1 MSNLSFTEIFSLLY
15 TRLTCLILINALAF
29 AAEESKALED
39 LNSPLYR
46 DTATGAHILPWELRV
61 LAVRLQGI
69 GYGDLKQGVAGYYD
83 LARDARKAITE
94 SMGEDQSVWKER
106 LEDLGVR
113 VGNALIEMGDFVSA
127 LRHFDSLRRPDG
139 NTDKMLN
146 WRLAL
151 LHLRLGNVGASR
163 KYVEAAE
170 MEKVHAAGL
179 WPLLSMAERN
189 YETAAG
195 KWKYLSKTS
204 GSAMV
209 AQNLAV
215 CLLYTSHSTR
225 VHFPSSSPLLIC

>member
-1 MSNLSFTEIFSLLY
+1 M
-15 TRLTCLILINALAF
+15 
-29 AAEESKALED
+29 
-39 LNSPLYR
+39 
-46 DTATGAHILPWELRV
+46 PWELRV

-94 SMGEDQSVWKER
+94 SMGGDRSIWKER

-113 VGNALIEMGDFVSA
+113 VGNALLEMGDFVSA
-127 LRHFDSLRRPDG
+127 LRHLDSLRRPDG
-139 NTDKMLN
+139 STDKMLN

-151 LHLRLGNVGASR
+151 MHLCLGNVGASR

-170 MEKVHAAGL
+170 MEKEKEKEKGHAAAL
-179 WPLLSMAERN
+179 WPLLSMAEGD

-195 KWKYLSKTS
+195 KWNSLSKAS
-204 GSAMV
+204 GSDMV

-215 CLLYTSHSTR
+215 CLLYTSHSTQ
-225 VHFPSSSPLLIC
+225 VHTSPIFLSISDLLTWHRPTWIEVCLGGPFI

>member
-1 MSNLSFTEIFSLLY
+1 M
-15 TRLTCLILINALAF
+15 AF

-46 DTATGAHILPWELRV
+46 DPATGAHVLPWELRV

-94 SMGEDQSVWKER
+94 SVGKDRSVWKER

-113 VGNALIEMGDFVSA
+113 VGNALVEMGDFVSA
-127 LRHFDSLRRPDG
+127 LRHFDGLRRPDG
-139 NTDKMLN
+139 STDKMLN

-151 LHLRLGNVGASR
+151 LHLRLGDVAALR
-163 KYVEAAE
+163 KYIEAAE
-170 MEKVHAAGL
+170 TENENENGHAAAL
-179 WPLLSMAERN
+179 WPLLTMAERD
-189 YETAAG
+189 YEAAAE
-195 KWKYLSKTS
+195 KWSTLSKAS
-204 GSAMV
+204 GSDMV

-215 CLLYTSHSTR
+215 CLLYTSHPTQVKLLSST
-225 VHFPSSSPLLIC
+225 PLMTFNLT

>member
-1 MSNLSFTEIFSLLY
+1 M
-15 TRLTCLILINALAF
+15 AF

-46 DTATGAHILPWELRV
+46 DTATGAHVLPWELRV

-94 SMGEDQSVWKER
+94 SVGKDRTVWKER

-113 VGNALIEMGDFVSA
+113 VGNALVEMGDFVSA
-127 LRHFDSLRRPDG
+127 LRHFDGLRRPDG
-139 NTDKMLN
+139 STDKMLN

-151 LHLRLGNVGASR
+151 LHLRLGDVAALR
-163 KYVEAAE
+163 KNIEAAE
-170 MEKVHAAGL
+170 MANENENGHAAAL
-179 WPLLSMAERN
+179 RPLLSMAERN
-189 YETAAG
+189 FEAAAE
-195 KWKYLSKTS
+195 KWSTLSKAS
-204 GSAMV
+204 GSDIV

-215 CLLYTSHSTR
+215 CLLYTSHPKQVKLLSST
-225 VHFPSSSPLLIC
+225 PLLTFNLT